1 MNTTPSDHS
10 PISNILD
17 SLNYARGIDASS
29 SIFGMS
35 THLHSTFAYDILNQ
49 LEQLTVR
56 FEDSSPLHSK
66 CLRRISECI
75 EHLIKVEQIPAST
88 VADVALALSIL
99 HIERG
104 RPDELLQDVF
114 SDEFRRQIYA

>member
-1 MNTTPSDHS
+1 MNATPSDHS

-17 SLNYARGIDASS
+17 SLNYARWIDASS

-49 LEQLTVR
+49 LEQFTVR
-56 FEDSSPLHSK
+56 FEESSPLHSK

-75 EHLIKVEQIPAST
+75 DELIKAEQVSASI
-88 VADVALALSIL
+88 VADVVVALSVL
-99 HIERG
+99 HIECG
-104 RPDELLQDVF
+104 RPDEVLHEIF
-114 SDEFRRQIYA
+114 SDDFRRQIYA

>member
-1 MNTTPSDHS
+1 MNATPSDHS

-35 THLHSTFAYDILNQ
+35 THLHSTFAYDILSQ
-49 LEQLTVR
+49 LEQFTVR

-88 VADVALALSIL
+88 VADVVLALSIL